1 MYQHL
6 VHILAVS
13 RGNNERKVKVVINNN
28 DKNNGRYNKTLVHPL
43 TLRLMPQAE
52 VLMECDGEVRGKR
65 KAIDWYQQESGPEGD
80 TILSGAA
87 RVSSCQMD
95 HRTFQVLS
103 AEYRIQL

>member
-6 VHILAVS
+6 LHILAVS
-13 RGNNERKVKVVINNN
+13 RGNNKRKVKVVIKT
-28 DKNNGRYNKTLVHPL
+28 DKTNGRYNKTLVHPL

-52 VLMECDGEVRGKR
+52 VLVECDGEVRGKR
-65 KAIDWYQQESGPEGD
+65 KAIDWYQEESGPEGD

-103 AEYRIQL
+103 AEYRILL

>member
-1 MYQHL
+1 MYRHL
-6 VHILAVS
+6 LHILAVS
-13 RGNNERKVKVVINNN
+13 RGNNERKVKVAIKT

-52 VLMECDGEVRGKR
+52 VLVECDGEVRGKR

-80 TILSGAA
+80 TIFSGPA
-87 RVSSCQMD
+87 RESSCQMD